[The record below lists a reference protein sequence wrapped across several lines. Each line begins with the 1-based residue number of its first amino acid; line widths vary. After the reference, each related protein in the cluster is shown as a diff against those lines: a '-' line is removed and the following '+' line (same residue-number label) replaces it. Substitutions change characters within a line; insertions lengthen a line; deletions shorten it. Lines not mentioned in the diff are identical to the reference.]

1 MSWDV
6 IARKDVRDALRSRT
20 LLGLSVFFVVLLGG
34 SAAAFGY
41 AVGGDVTSKAL
52 FGLFGR
58 GRIFQFS
65 YTGFLGFLLG
75 FIAIVASYTAIVGER
90 ESGTLKLL
98 LSLPH
103 TRRDV
108 VVGKLLGRSTVVAAP
123 AAAGFLVAILAMLAT
138 GVSVD
143 WGTAIPQALLTVLVG
158 VVFVSI
164 AVGISA
170 ATETNRRTILST
182 LGLYFAF
189 VLLWSSLATSVP
201 RLVSEVFKRIP
212 GLSTLD
218 PGAQVKMSL
227 FVKYLNPLR
236 AYETLVASLY
246 FDSTLQARLVQAGFR
261 ERIIAAQTLKDGV
274 PAYLSDP
281 VILVIL
287 LHWIVVPPLLGYLAF
302 ESADL

>member
-1 MSWDV
+1 MSWEV
-6 IARKDVRDALRSRT
+6 VARKDVRDALRSRV

-34 SAAAFGY
+34 SSAAFGY
-41 AVGGDVTSKAL
+41 VVGGDVSSKAL

-75 FIAIVASYTAIVGER
+75 FIAIVASYAAVVGER

-103 TRRDV
+103 SRRDV
-108 VVGKLLGRSTVVAAP
+108 VLGKLLGRSVVVTVP
-123 AAAGFLVAILAMLAT
+123 AAAGFLVAIVALLAT

-143 WGTAIPQALLTVLVG
+143 WATVVPQALLTVLLG
-158 VVFVSI
+158 VAFVAI

-170 ATETNRRTILST
+170 GTDTTRQTILST

-189 VLLWSSLATSVP
+189 VLLWSSLATAVASLLSELAK
-201 RLVSEVFKRIP
+201 RLPGVSA
-212 GLSTLD
+212 LD
-218 PGAQVKMSL
+218 AATQVKISL

-261 ERIIAAQTLKDGV
+261 ERIVAAQTMKGSV

-281 VILVIL
+281 VVLLVL
-287 LHWIVVPPLLGYLAF
+287 LGWVVIPPVLGYLAF
-302 ESADL
+302 EAADL